1 MKRTWVVM
9 RKEWRE
15 AFPRGKDDLDRHDR
29 YPIDITGGF
38 TLPALLCERS
48 ARCES

>member
-15 AFPRGKDDLDRHDR
+15 AFRG
-29 YPIDITGGF
+29 
-38 TLPALLCERS
+38 ERRFGS
-48 ARCES
+48 ARSLSH